1 MNTFL
6 DSMQANN
13 VKYVISGHDHHHYN
27 SVVTSPDGLSKVHQL
42 ITQSDSSK
50 FYTPGTPVSANDVPV
65 EQDLARIG
73 YYIFTVDG
81 PRVTIDY
88 YADDHGNWQSD
99 AKFPNYN
106 LDLVNFPLGTT
117 PALHFVKRS
126 TTGYSLNGKENLVA
140 QGASYAMTDDT
151 TVAAH
156 MERGFVGTSMAILD
170 GTNGSTATTNYGKVN
185 EKAVNTGWAPKNYG
199 TRRKCDDPESDIL
212 TLWGMADLGTEQ
224 TDTFVLSMSYDHHRL
239 LPVQFGHGLLGLAT
253 PDEKGNWVNAVDMNF
268 GDGSVKKF
276 VLGPYNSSYGLGT
289 YGIDLKKHT
298 AWAVINYDGDF
309 AVAGFRHF
317 GKR

>member
-99 AKFPNYN
+99 AKLPNYN

-117 PALHFVKRS
+117 PPS
-126 TTGYSLNGKENLVA
+126 TLSSGPPQA
-140 QGASYAMTDDT
+140 
-151 TVAAH
+151 
-156 MERGFVGTSMAILD
+156 
-170 GTNGSTATTNYGKVN
+170 TA
-185 EKAVNTGWAPKNYG
+185 
-199 TRRKCDDPESDIL
+199 
-212 TLWGMADLGTEQ
+212 
-224 TDTFVLSMSYDHHRL
+224 
-239 LPVQFGHGLLGLAT
+239 
-253 PDEKGNWVNAVDMNF
+253 
-268 GDGSVKKF
+268 
-276 VLGPYNSSYGLGT
+276 
-289 YGIDLKKHT
+289 
-298 AWAVINYDGDF
+298 
-309 AVAGFRHF
+309 
-317 GKR
+317 